1 MSHVAAQTASP
12 TDGKKANE
20 TTTPNILP
28 PTSQQQTFTLPSS
41 PSSPPSFKLPPDLD
55 LTRPISQL
63 LREGTADVHT
73 AVEDSEGAQLLTQ
86 GQLGNREYTRVLFM
100 LWHIYDELERG
111 LYEHREHPVLYH
123 IYHPRVF
130 SRASAL
136 SFDICHHL
144 GTVTWQT
151 DPFYVS
157 FYNNIPKP
165 VQAYIDRLSYLGRSE
180 ATSEEVSCL
189 AAHAYVRYLG
199 DLSGGQMIRRKLI
212 KSYGLYEDGEGSAF
226 YNFRTLDYRTGDRPA
241 EMHEIRKIK
250 AWFKEGLDEAVT
262 DPKLKELVIAEA
274 HAAFLYNGGLF
285 SCIDTTQTL
294 EKENELKAQSA
305 SAYPGAHITQTLL
318 RAGNGGGVM
327 TSVGAFAALVVL
339 AACGAHLV
347 LTMGGV
353 TGEGGKKGLEGVY
366 GWLVSGFARAN
377 GSGQEQASVV

>member
-20 TTTPNILP
+20 TTTPNVLP
-28 PTSQQQTFTLPSS
+28 PMSQQQTFTLPSS

-73 AVEDSEGAQLLTQ
+73 AVEDSEGAQLLTK

-262 DPKLKELVIAEA
+262 DPKLKGVLFVCFFASVATPLPSLSFPFQNGTCPFHFYYFHMVTNSPYFTLLVLPTSIPSP
-274 HAAFLYNGGLF
+274 
-285 SCIDTTQTL
+285 SCIGSSAIINTILTSAPLFTTSHRTRHRRSTCCFPLQWG
-294 EKENELKAQSA
+294 SV
-305 SAYPGAHITQTLL
+305 LL
-318 RAGNGGGVM
+318 HRHHAN
-327 TSVGAFAALVVL
+327 
-339 AACGAHLV
+339 
-347 LTMGGV
+347 
-353 TGEGGKKGLEGVY
+353 
-366 GWLVSGFARAN
+366 AR
-377 GSGQEQASVV
+377 ERE